1 MNQNYVKVISFLCC
15 TMISGWPPW
24 RLVHGFT
31 SAGILPSHYNH
42 LSQFSGIG
50 VIGSWYIQRG
60 KLELFKLICC
70 RCFLSIL

>member
-1 MNQNYVKVISFLCC
+1 MNQKYVKVMSFSCC

-24 RLVHGFT
+24 QTSPWVHECWDTTF
-31 SAGILPSHYNH
+31 PYNH
-42 LSQFSGIG
+42 FSQFAGIG